1 MKIYVMS
8 RTVDG
13 EIKKPKVSRDASN
26 LRKEM
31 EAEYNKVLKDAVY
44 LKRDIWLLENGDLVA
59 YYGSCR
65 NVWRIDE
72 IICWWT
78 SIVRGKYNE

>member
-31 EAEYNKVLKDAVY
+31 EAEYNKVLKDAGH
-44 LKRDIWLLENGDLVA
+44 LKRDIGLLENGDLVA

-65 NVWRIDE
+65 HVWRIDE
-72 IICWWT
+72 IIC
-78 SIVRGKYNE
+78 